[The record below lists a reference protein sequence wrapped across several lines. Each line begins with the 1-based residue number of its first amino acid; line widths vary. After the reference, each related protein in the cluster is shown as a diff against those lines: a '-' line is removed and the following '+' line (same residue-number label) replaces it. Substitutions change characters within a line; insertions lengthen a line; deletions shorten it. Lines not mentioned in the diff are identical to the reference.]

1 MLSRVHPRH
10 NVTKV
15 VLDDHLLRDLLSD
28 DVGSELASVLAE
40 YEPATTNLYLV
51 RLCRSVV
58 AAAGGTL
65 TGSWSVEARQE
76 LGRRLVALPDDV
88 DVVPMRALAFRMAE
102 LAHLHRLSAL
112 SAEAA
117 AASEHFDAPL
127 CVWAGDDGPRIR
139 AAVAATGGH
148 YRTISH

>member
-1 MLSRVHPRH
+1 MS
-10 NVTKV
+10 KA

-28 DVGSELASVLAE
+28 DVGPELASVLAE

-65 TGSWSVEARQE
+65 TGSWPADARRA
-76 LGRRLVALPDDV
+76 LGRRLVALHEDIS
-88 DVVPMRALAFRMAE
+88 VVPMRALAFRMAE
-102 LAHLHRLSAL
+102 LTHVHRLSAL

-117 AASEHFDAPL
+117 AASEHLDGPL
-127 CVWAGDDGPRIR
+127 CVWAGDDGPRLR
-139 AAVAATGGH
+139 AAVAATGGD
-148 YRTISH
+148 YRTLKH